1 MKRRAMMLLTAAA
14 AMVSWGCRKEVVRP
28 RELTVACAASLRPVM
43 EMVVEAYA
51 VVRPGMVLRCT
62 YGASGTLQ
70 AQAMEGAPFD
80 VFLGADEMGPAAL
93 AAAGVGGEPF
103 GFAEGRLALWV
114 RKDSGLDVEGLGL
127 RVLLDPRVK
136 KVAVANPEL
145 APYGR
150 AAMEVIGRAGM
161 EAAVKG
167 RMVFAENVAQAAQYV
182 ASGSAQAG
190 LVAWSLT
197 LSPAMVAEG
206 TAWLVPETAH
216 APLVHAGV
224 VLKRTGE
231 AEQARAFCEWLRGP
245 DGGELLGR
253 GGLKPVKR

>member
-1 MKRRAMMLLTAAA
+1 MMLLTVAV
-14 AMVSWGCRKEVVRP
+14 AMVSWGCRKEEVRV
-28 RELTVACAASLRPVM
+28 RWLTVACAASLRSVM
-43 EMVVEAYA
+43 EGVVGKYGA
-51 VVRPGMVLRCT
+51 VRPGVELRCT

-93 AAAGVGGEPF
+93 AAAGVGGAPF

-114 RKDSGLDVEGLGL
+114 RKDSGLDVEGQGL

-150 AAMEVIGRAGM
+150 AAMEALGRAGI
-161 EAAVKG
+161 EAAV
-167 RMVFAENVAQAAQYV
+167 RERLVFAENVAQAAQYV
-182 ASGSAQAG
+182 VSGSAQAG

-206 TAWLVPETAH
+206 VAWMVPETAH
-216 APLVHAGV
+216 EPLVHAGV
-224 VLKRTGE
+224 VLKRTAE
-231 AEQARAFCEWLRGP
+231 AAEARAFSEWLCGP
-245 DGGELLGR
+245 EGGVVLRR
-253 GGLKPVKR
+253 GGLTPVRR

>member
-14 AMVSWGCRKEVVRP
+14 AVMWGGCRKEVVRV
-28 RELTVACAASLRPVM
+28 RLLTVACAASLRPVM
-43 EMVVEAYA
+43 ERVVEAYG
-51 VVRPGMVLRCT
+51 VVRPGVVLRCT

-70 AQAMEGAPFD
+70 AQAMEGGPFD
-80 VFLGADEMGPAAL
+80 VLLGADEMGPAAL
-93 AAAGVGGEPF
+93 AAAGIGGEPF

-114 RKDSGLDVEGLGL
+114 RKDSGLDVEGQGL

-150 AAMEVIGRAGM
+150 AAMEALGRAGM
-161 EAAVKG
+161 EAAVRE

-206 TAWLVPETAH
+206 TAWVVPETGH
-216 APLVHAGV
+216 GPLVHAGV
-224 VLKRTGE
+224 VLKRTAE
-231 AEQARAFCEWLRGP
+231 AEEARAFCEWLRGP
-245 DGGELLGR
+245 DGGEVLRR

>member
-43 EMVVEAYA
+43 EAVVEAYG

-62 YGASGTLQ
+62 YGARGTLQ

-80 VFLGADEMGPAAL
+80 VFLGADETGPAAL
-93 AAAGVGGEPF
+93 AAAGVGEEPF

-114 RKDSGLDVEGLGL
+114 RKDSGLDVEGQGL

-161 EAAVKG
+161 EAAVKD
-167 RMVFAENVAQAAQYV
+167 RMVFAENVAQ
-182 ASGSAQAG
+182 
-190 LVAWSLT
+190 
-197 LSPAMVAEG
+197 PAMVAEG

-216 APLVHAGV
+216 EPLVHAGV

-231 AEQARAFCEWLRGP
+231 AEEARAFSEWLRGP